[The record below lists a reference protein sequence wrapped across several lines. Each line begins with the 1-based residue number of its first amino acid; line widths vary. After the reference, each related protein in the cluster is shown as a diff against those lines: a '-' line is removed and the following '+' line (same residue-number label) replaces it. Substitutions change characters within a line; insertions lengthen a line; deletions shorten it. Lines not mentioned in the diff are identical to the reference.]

1 MPSLKTLLDP
11 LIKLLKENEKS
22 YSLDRITQS
31 MGQHTHALILL
42 FFSLPFA
49 FPLTIPGLSVPFG
62 IVLFFLGL
70 RFTLNKS
77 FWLPRFIRK
86 KSISLSHLHLSIKI
100 LDNFLKKTRKILK
113 PRIPSLF
120 KTPVITG
127 TVICIQSF
135 FQSIPIPLP
144 FTNVFAAIPLVLL
157 GLGLLRSDGLFIL
170 LGYLTSLISITFFI
184 LLFWFGIEG
193 LERISPF

>member
-31 MGQHTHALILL
+31 MGQDTYALILL

-86 KSISLSHLHLSIKI
+86 KSISRSHLHLSIKI
-100 LDNFLKKTRKILK
+100 LANFLKKMRKILK

-127 TVICIQSF
+127 TV
-135 FQSIPIPLP
+135 
-144 FTNVFAAIPLVLL
+144 
-157 GLGLLRSDGLFIL
+157 
-170 LGYLTSLISITFFI
+170 
-184 LLFWFGIEG
+184 
-193 LERISPF
+193 

>member
-1 MPSLKTLLDP
+1 MLLDSNNLSIIHKTGLLGSTILKYKKDTLMPSLKTLLDP

-31 MGQHTHALILL
+31 MGQDTYALILL

-86 KSISLSHLHLSIKI
+86 KSISLSHLHCAFE
-100 LDNFLKKTRKILK
+100 NGVT
-113 PRIPSLF
+113 
-120 KTPVITG
+120 
-127 TVICIQSF
+127 
-135 FQSIPIPLP
+135 
-144 FTNVFAAIPLVLL
+144 
-157 GLGLLRSDGLFIL
+157 
-170 LGYLTSLISITFFI
+170 
-184 LLFWFGIEG
+184 
-193 LERISPF
+193 